1 MIEKRAGDNKNMRWI
16 AEMREGDMVSDV
28 YLCKSKQILK
38 TKMGKTYYS
47 LLLQDKSGTVD
58 AKIWELN
65 NAIGHFEAMDYI
77 RVEGQITVFQGS
89 NQFNVRRVRKAQE
102 GEYLPADYM
111 PCTDKDVKVLYKELT
126 DMIQK
131 TKNTYLKKLAEAVF
145 VEDKAF
151 AKEFVEH
158 SAAKSVHHGFM
169 GGLLEHTVSVAK
181 LCEYYCTQYPEL
193 NRDLLVMCALF
204 HDIGKVEELSA
215 FPNNDYTDEGQLVG
229 HIVMGVLKLDRIIQ
243 TIPGFP
249 VKLANEVK
257 HCILA
262 HHGELEYGSPKKPA
276 LIEALALSLA
286 DNTDAKIQTFKE
298 ALKKENTTD
307 SEWMG
312 YQRLFES
319 NIRPTS
325 K

>member
-1 MIEKRAGDNKNMRWI
+1 MI
-16 AEMREGDMVSDV
+16 SDV

-38 TKMGKTYYS
+38 TKMGKSYYA
-47 LLLQDKSGTVD
+47 LLLQDRTGTLD

-65 NAIGHFEAMDYI
+65 NAIGHFESMDYI
-77 RVEGQITVFQGS
+77 RVEGQITVFQGA
-89 NQFNVRRVRKAQE
+89 NQLNVRRVRKAEE
-102 GEYLPADYM
+102 GEYIPADYM
-111 PCTDKDVKVLYKELT
+111 PCTTKDVKKMQADLLE
-126 DMIQK
+126 MIKK
-131 TKNTYLKKLAEAVF
+131 TKNPYLKKLAEAVF

-151 AKEFVEH
+151 MKEFVQH

-181 LCEYYCTQYPEL
+181 MCEYYCTQYEEL

-215 FPNNDYTDEGQLVG
+215 FPYNDYTDEGQLVG
-229 HIVMGVLKLDRIIQ
+229 HIVMGTMKLDRIMH

-249 VKLANEVK
+249 AKLGNEVK

-276 LIEALALSLA
+276 LIEALALSMA

-298 ALKKENTTD
+298 ALKKDNTTE
-307 SEWMG
+307 SEWIG

-319 NIRPTS
+319 NIRPSS

>member
-1 MIEKRAGDNKNMRWI
+1 MRLI
-16 AEMREGDMVSDV
+16 AEMREGDMISDV

-38 TKMGKTYYS
+38 TKMGKSYYA
-47 LLLQDKSGTVD
+47 LLLQDRTGTLD

-65 NAIGHFEAMDYI
+65 NAIGHFETMDYI
-77 RVEGQITVFQGS
+77 RVEGQITVFQGA
-89 NQFNVRRVRKAQE
+89 NQLNIRRVRKAEE
-102 GEYLPADYM
+102 GEYVPADYM
-111 PCTDKDVKVLYKELT
+111 PCTDKDVKQLYAELQS
-126 DMIQK
+126 MIQK
-131 TKNTYLKKLAEAVF
+131 TKNPYLKRLAEAVF

-151 AKEFVEH
+151 TKEFVQH

-169 GGLLEHTVSVAK
+169 GGLLEHTVSVAR

-215 FPNNDYTDEGQLVG
+215 FPYNDYTDEGQLVG
-229 HIVMGVLKLDRIIQ
+229 HIVMGAMKLDRIMH

-249 VKLANEVK
+249 EKLGNEVK

-276 LIEALALSLA
+276 LIEALALAMA

-298 ALKKENTTD
+298 ALKKESTTD

>member
-1 MIEKRAGDNKNMRWI
+1 
-16 AEMREGDMVSDV
+16 
-28 YLCKSKQILK
+28 
-38 TKMGKTYYS
+38 MGKSYYA
-47 LLLQDKSGTVD
+47 LLLQDRTGTLD

-65 NAIGHFEAMDYI
+65 NAIGHFESMDYI
-77 RVEGQITVFQGS
+77 RVEGQITVFQGA
-89 NQFNVRRVRKAQE
+89 NQLNIRRVRKAEE
-102 GEYLPADYM
+102 GEYTPSDYM
-111 PCTDKDVKVLYKELT
+111 PCTDKDVKKLYKELQE
-126 DMIQK
+126 MIQR
-131 TKNTYLKKLAEAVF
+131 TKNPYLKKLAEAVF

-151 AKEFVEH
+151 VKEFVQH

-169 GGLLEHTVSVAK
+169 GGLLEHTVSVARM
-181 LCEYYCTQYPEL
+181 CEYYCTQYTEL

-215 FPNNDYTDEGQLVG
+215 FPYNDYTDEGQLVG
-229 HIVMGVLKLDRIIQ
+229 HIVMGTIKLDRIMQ

-249 VKLANEVK
+249 VKLGNEVK

-276 LIEALALSLA
+276 LMEALALSLA
-286 DNTDAKIQTFKE
+286 DNTDAKLQTFRE
-298 ALKKENTTD
+298 ALKKENMTD

>member
-1 MIEKRAGDNKNMRWI
+1 MKLIS
-16 AEMREGDMVSDV
+16 EMREGDIISDV
-28 YLCKSKQILK
+28 YLCKTKQILK

-65 NAIGHFEAMDYI
+65 NAIGYFESMDYI
-77 RVEGQITVFQGS
+77 RVEGQITVFQGA
-89 NQFNVRRVRKAQE
+89 NQLNIRRLRKAQE
-102 GEYLPADYM
+102 GEYIPADYM
-111 PCTDKDVKVLYKELT
+111 PCTDKDVKAMQKELVE
-126 DMIQK
+126 MIRR
-131 TKNTYLKKLAEAVF
+131 TKNPYLAKLAEKVF
-145 VEDKAF
+145 IEDKEF
-151 AKEFVEH
+151 MKEFSQH

-181 LCEYYCTQYPEL
+181 LCEYYCIQYPEL

-215 FPNNDYTDEGQLVG
+215 FQQNDYTDEGQLVG
-229 HIVMGVLKLDRIIQ
+229 HIVMGVIKLDKLIE

-249 VKLANEVK
+249 KKLANEVK
-257 HCILA
+257 HCILS
-262 HHGELEYGSPKKPA
+262 HHGELEFGSPKKPA
-276 LIEALALSLA
+276 LIEAIALSMA
-286 DNTDAKIQTFKE
+286 DNTDAKLQTFRE
-298 ALKKENTTD
+298 ALKQEPKVEG
-307 SEWMG
+307 SEWIG

>member
-1 MIEKRAGDNKNMRWI
+1 MRLI
-16 AEMREGDMVSDV
+16 AEMREGDMISDV

-38 TKMGKTYYS
+38 TKMGKSYYA
-47 LLLQDKSGTVD
+47 LLLQNRTGTLD

-65 NAIGHFEAMDYI
+65 NAIGHFESMDYI
-77 RVEGQITVFQGS
+77 RVEGQITVFQGA
-89 NQFNVRRVRKAQE
+89 NQLNIRRVRKAEE
-102 GEYLPADYM
+102 GEYTPSDYM
-111 PCTDKDVKVLYKELT
+111 PCTDKDVKKLYKELQE
-126 DMIQK
+126 MIQR
-131 TKNTYLKKLAEAVF
+131 TKNPYLKKLAEVVF

-151 AKEFVEH
+151 VKEFVQH

-169 GGLLEHTVSVAK
+169 GGLLEHTVSVARM
-181 LCEYYCTQYPEL
+181 CEYYCTQYTEL

-215 FPNNDYTDEGQLVG
+215 FPYNDYTDEGQLVG
-229 HIVMGVLKLDRIIQ
+229 HIVMGTIKLDRIMQ

-249 VKLANEVK
+249 VKLGNEVK

-276 LIEALALSLA
+276 LMEALALSLA
-286 DNTDAKIQTFKE
+286 DNTDAKLQTFRE
-298 ALKKENTTD
+298 ALKKENMTD

>member
-1 MIEKRAGDNKNMRWI
+1 MRLI
-16 AEMREGDMVSDV
+16 AEMREGDMISDV

-38 TKMGKTYYS
+38 TKMGKSYYA
-47 LLLQDKSGTVD
+47 LLLQDRTGTLD

-65 NAIGHFEAMDYI
+65 NAIGHFESMDYI
-77 RVEGQITVFQGS
+77 RVEGQITVFQGA
-89 NQFNVRRVRKAQE
+89 NQLNIRRVRKAEE
-102 GEYLPADYM
+102 GEYTPSDYM
-111 PCTDKDVKVLYKELT
+111 PCTDKDVKKLYKELQE
-126 DMIQK
+126 MIQR
-131 TKNTYLKKLAEAVF
+131 TKNPYLKKLAEAVF

-151 AKEFVEH
+151 VKEFVQH

-169 GGLLEHTVSVAK
+169 GGLLEHTVSVARM
-181 LCEYYCTQYPEL
+181 CEYYCTQYTEL

-215 FPNNDYTDEGQLVG
+215 FPYNDYTDEGQLVG
-229 HIVMGVLKLDRIIQ
+229 HIVMGTIKLDRIMQ

-249 VKLANEVK
+249 VKLGNEVK

-276 LIEALALSLA
+276 LMEALALSLA
-286 DNTDAKIQTFKE
+286 DKTDAKLQTFRE

>member
-1 MIEKRAGDNKNMRWI
+1 
-16 AEMREGDMVSDV
+16 
-28 YLCKSKQILK
+28 
-38 TKMGKTYYS
+38 MGKSYYA
-47 LLLQDKSGTVD
+47 LLLQDRTGTLD

-65 NAIGHFEAMDYI
+65 NAIGHFESMDYI
-77 RVEGQITVFQGS
+77 RVEGQITVFQGA
-89 NQFNVRRVRKAQE
+89 NQLNIRRVRKAEE
-102 GEYLPADYM
+102 GEYTPSDYM
-111 PCTDKDVKVLYKELT
+111 PCTDKDVKKLYKELQE
-126 DMIQK
+126 MIQR
-131 TKNTYLKKLAEAVF
+131 TKNPYLKKLAEAVF

-151 AKEFVEH
+151 MMEFVQH

-169 GGLLEHTVSVAK
+169 GGLLEHTVSVARM
-181 LCEYYCTQYPEL
+181 CEYYCTQYTEL

-204 HDIGKVEELSA
+204 QDIGKVEELSA
-215 FPNNDYTDEGQLVG
+215 FPYNDYTDEGQLVG
-229 HIVMGVLKLDRIIQ
+229 HIVMGTIKLDRIMQ

-249 VKLANEVK
+249 VKLGNEVK

-276 LIEALALSLA
+276 LMEALALSLA
-286 DNTDAKIQTFKE
+286 DNTDAKLQTFRE

>member
-1 MIEKRAGDNKNMRWI
+1 
-16 AEMREGDMVSDV
+16 
-28 YLCKSKQILK
+28 
-38 TKMGKTYYS
+38 MGKSYYA
-47 LLLQDKSGTVD
+47 LLLQDRTGTLD

-65 NAIGHFEAMDYI
+65 NAIGHFESMDYI
-77 RVEGQITVFQGS
+77 RVEGQITVFQGA
-89 NQFNVRRVRKAQE
+89 NQLNIRRVRKAEE
-102 GEYLPADYM
+102 GEYTPSDYM
-111 PCTDKDVKVLYKELT
+111 PCTDKDVKKLYKELQE
-126 DMIQK
+126 MIQR
-131 TKNTYLKKLAEAVF
+131 TKNPYLKKLAEVVF

-151 AKEFVEH
+151 VKEFVQH

-169 GGLLEHTVSVAK
+169 GGLLEHTVSVARM
-181 LCEYYCTQYPEL
+181 CEYYCTQYTEL

-215 FPNNDYTDEGQLVG
+215 FPYNDYTDEGQLVG
-229 HIVMGVLKLDRIIQ
+229 HIVMGTIKLDRIMQ

-249 VKLANEVK
+249 VKLGNEVK

-276 LIEALALSLA
+276 LMEALALSLA
-286 DNTDAKIQTFKE
+286 DNTDAKLQTFRE

>member
-1 MIEKRAGDNKNMRWI
+1 MRLI
-16 AEMREGDMVSDV
+16 SEMREGDMISDV
-28 YLCKSKQILK
+28 YLCKNKQILK
-38 TKMGKTYYS
+38 TKMGKSYYS
-47 LLLQDKSGTVD
+47 VLLQDRSGSLD

-65 NAIGHFEAMDYI
+65 NAIGHFETMDYV
-77 RVEGQITVFQGS
+77 RVEGQITVFQGA
-89 NQFNVRRVRKAQE
+89 NQLNIRRIRKAQE
-102 GEYLPADYM
+102 GEYIPADYM
-111 PCTDKDVKVLYKELT
+111 PCTDKDVKVMFQELKA
-126 DMIQK
+126 MIEK
-131 TKNTYLKKLAEAVF
+131 TTNPYLKKLAEAVF
-145 VEDKAF
+145 FEDQAF
-151 AKEFVEH
+151 AKEFVQH

-181 LCEYYCTQYPEL
+181 MCEFYCQQYPEL

-215 FPNNDYTDEGQLVG
+215 FPYNDYTDEGQLVG
-229 HIVMGVLKLDRIIQ
+229 HIVMGTLKLDRIIQ
-243 TIPGFP
+243 TIPDFP

-276 LIEALALSLA
+276 LIEAVALSMA
-286 DNTDAKIQTFKE
+286 DNTDAKLQTFRE
-298 ALKKENTTD
+298 ALKKEPTSD
-307 SEWMG
+307 SEWIG
-312 YQRLFES
+312 YQRLFEG

>member
-1 MIEKRAGDNKNMRWI
+1 
-16 AEMREGDMVSDV
+16 
-28 YLCKSKQILK
+28 
-38 TKMGKTYYS
+38 MGKSYYA
-47 LLLQDKSGTVD
+47 LLLQDRTGTLD

-65 NAIGHFEAMDYI
+65 NAIGHFESMDYI
-77 RVEGQITVFQGS
+77 RVEGQITVFQGA
-89 NQFNVRRVRKAQE
+89 NQLNIRRVRKAEE
-102 GEYLPADYM
+102 GEYTPSDYM
-111 PCTDKDVKVLYKELT
+111 PCTDKDVKKLYKELQE
-126 DMIQK
+126 MIQR
-131 TKNTYLKKLAEAVF
+131 TKNPYLKKLAEVVF

-151 AKEFVEH
+151 VKEFVQH

-169 GGLLEHTVSVAK
+169 GGLLEHTVSVARM
-181 LCEYYCTQYPEL
+181 CEYYCTQYTEL

-215 FPNNDYTDEGQLVG
+215 FPYNDYTDEGQLVG
-229 HIVMGVLKLDRIIQ
+229 HIVMGTIKLDRIMQ

-249 VKLANEVK
+249 VKLGNEVK

-276 LIEALALSLA
+276 LMEALALSLA
-286 DNTDAKIQTFKE
+286 DNTDAKLQTFRE
-298 ALKKENTTD
+298 ALKKENMTD

>member
-1 MIEKRAGDNKNMRWI
+1 MRLI
-16 AEMREGDMVSDV
+16 AEMREGDMISDV

-38 TKMGKTYYS
+38 TKMGKSYYA
-47 LLLQDKSGTVD
+47 LLLQDRTGTLD

-65 NAIGHFEAMDYI
+65 NAIGHFESMDYI
-77 RVEGQITVFQGS
+77 RVEGQITVFQGA
-89 NQFNVRRVRKAQE
+89 NQLNIRRVRKAEE
-102 GEYLPADYM
+102 GEYTPSDYM
-111 PCTDKDVKVLYKELT
+111 PCTDKDVKKLYKELQE
-126 DMIQK
+126 MIQR
-131 TKNTYLKKLAEAVF
+131 TKNPYLKKLAEAVF

-151 AKEFVEH
+151 VKEFVQH

-169 GGLLEHTVSVAK
+169 GGLLEHTVSVARM
-181 LCEYYCTQYPEL
+181 CEYYCTQYTEL

-215 FPNNDYTDEGQLVG
+215 FPYNDYTDEGQLVG
-229 HIVMGVLKLDRIIQ
+229 HIVMGTIKLDRIMQ

-249 VKLANEVK
+249 VKLGNEVK

-276 LIEALALSLA
+276 LMEALALSLA
-286 DNTDAKIQTFKE
+286 DNTDAKLQTFKE

>member
-1 MIEKRAGDNKNMRWI
+1 
-16 AEMREGDMVSDV
+16 
-28 YLCKSKQILK
+28 
-38 TKMGKTYYS
+38 MGKSYYA
-47 LLLQDKSGTVD
+47 LLLQDRTGTLD

-65 NAIGHFEAMDYI
+65 NAIGHFESMDYI
-77 RVEGQITVFQGS
+77 RVEGQITVFQGA
-89 NQFNVRRVRKAQE
+89 NQLNIRRVRKAEE
-102 GEYLPADYM
+102 GEYTPSDYM
-111 PCTDKDVKVLYKELT
+111 PCTDKDVKKLYKELQE
-126 DMIQK
+126 MIQR
-131 TKNTYLKKLAEAVF
+131 TKNPYLKKLAEVVF

-151 AKEFVEH
+151 VKEFVQH

-169 GGLLEHTVSVAK
+169 GGLLEHTVSVARM
-181 LCEYYCTQYPEL
+181 CEYYCTQYTEL

-215 FPNNDYTDEGQLVG
+215 FPYNDYTDEGQLVG
-229 HIVMGVLKLDRIIQ
+229 HIVMGTIKLDRIMQ

-249 VKLANEVK
+249 VKLGNEVK

-276 LIEALALSLA
+276 LLEALALSLA
-286 DNTDAKIQTFKE
+286 DNTDAKLQTFRE
-298 ALKKENTTD
+298 ALKKENMTD